1 MNTYYFNSRCKQ
13 NYLEDTSGPGI
24 HRGTHL
30 GAPFSLR
37 MTWTSTT
44 SGLCRQNKCSVQ
56 DKVFDTHY
64 QYGIVKHV
72 YQSRDGLVRK
82 AEIEYQNHQERV
94 KRTTVRGVRELVVI
108 HRFEEYSI
116 DEVLFEARTD
126 HTSDSSAAHY
136 CGCGY
141 SDAIV
146 DC

>member
-1 MNTYYFNSRCKQ
+1 MSQLIQLTKWFKSDEQLKVGDVV
-13 NYLEDTSGPGI
+13 LFLKS
-24 HRGTHL
+24 
-30 GAPFSLR
+30 
-37 MTWTSTT
+37 
-44 SGLCRQNKCSVQ
+44 

-82 AEIEYQNHQERV
+82 AEIEYQNHQEKA

-116 DEVLFEARTD
+116 DEVLFKARTD